1 MKTCLEE
8 KPNPPT
14 THKDPEVLR

>member
-1 MKTCLEE
+1 METCLEE